1 MSTIALILVAVL
13 IAIAVI
19 SKLPGLDQL
28 TKPLIDLLMTGI
40 KAGTAAFASWVVY
53 MSKLV
58 WDAHMV
64 ILEHLMKSPEE
75 LDPSL
80 KVRNKGLDQ
89 PDS

>member
-1 MSTIALILVAVL
+1 MSTVALIIVAAL

-28 TKPLIDLLMTGI
+28 SKPLIDLLVSGI

-64 ILEHLMKSPEE
+64 ILEHLVKSADE

-80 KVRNKGLDQ
+80 KVRNKGGEYLED
-89 PDS
+89 

>member
-1 MSTIALILVAVL
+1 MSTIAIILVAAL

-28 TKPLIDLLMTGI
+28 SKPLIDLLVSGI

-64 ILEHLMKSPEE
+64 ILEHLIKSPEE
-75 LDPSL
+75 LDPSM
-80 KVRNKGLDQ
+80 KVRNKGGEPRD
-89 PDS
+89 D